1 MKSDLDIMQ
10 SVRTAIDDC
19 TRGIEETPSL
29 QQKIVQKVKGEEPV
43 KKKISTALVFALVL
57 VIVSVTALA
66 ATLLWQEA
74 GEKVAPLEGK
84 NGYYDTWNTDAKVE
98 LVQTLYDLGELK
110 ENADAEKLLSG
121 TDMSAEEKDA
131 LCDAIMTTYVSGT
144 TDTVTLL
151 SILEKLH
158 GSIDTWSQEDKV
170 WYNRLLQANDMLTDG
185 DENYVLPEG
194 EELTQEQAIEKAKSI
209 LISKGAEGLDSAT
222 IEATLTED
230 TERVWSV
237 LFEMNQEGLPYGG
250 AYHVDLTADG
260 TILNYSTPQ
269 LVAMYITGLAPDDE
283 AISEEEALAI
293 GLKAI
298 AEENNV
304 QESELTNARAY
315 FGEIDLNNEEV
326 AHAAWQTHLWAVDTD
341 ENYYALI
348 SVSGEVIYTGSH
360 K

>member
-29 QQKIVQKVKGEEPV
+29 QQKIVQKVKGEKTV

-144 TDTVTLL
+144 TDAITLL
-151 SILEKLH
+151 SIL
-158 GSIDTWSQEDKV
+158 
-170 WYNRLLQANDMLTDG
+170 
-185 DENYVLPEG
+185 
-194 EELTQEQAIEKAKSI
+194 KSCT
-209 LISKGAEGLDSAT
+209 GA
-222 IEATLTED
+222 
-230 TERVWSV
+230 
-237 LFEMNQEGLPYGG
+237 
-250 AYHVDLTADG
+250 
-260 TILNYSTPQ
+260 
-269 LVAMYITGLAPDDE
+269 
-283 AISEEEALAI
+283 
-293 GLKAI
+293 
-298 AEENNV
+298 
-304 QESELTNARAY
+304 
-315 FGEIDLNNEEV
+315 
-326 AHAAWQTHLWAVDTD
+326 
-341 ENYYALI
+341 
-348 SVSGEVIYTGSH
+348 
-360 K
+360 